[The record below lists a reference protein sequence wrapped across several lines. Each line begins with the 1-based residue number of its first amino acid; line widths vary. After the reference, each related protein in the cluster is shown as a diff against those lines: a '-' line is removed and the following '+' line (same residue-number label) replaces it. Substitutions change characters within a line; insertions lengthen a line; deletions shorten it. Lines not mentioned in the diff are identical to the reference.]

1 MKNILINFLKILDY
15 SIQKDNIEIIKSV
28 LGNKIDVYIDV
39 GAHKGEMI
47 DLLQKNF
54 KINNILAFEPNPEN
68 LKLIEDKKKKNLKI
82 FDIALGEKNKKEF
95 LNIGHLSAMSTL
107 NKINTNSFYTYLK
120 KLIILIF
127 FGKYSIYKKK
137 ILVQKKTIKYIFAS
151 FKKKSIDLIK
161 IDTEGHEFNVL
172 RGIGEKLFKKVKLI
186 LFEVHYDDSLI
197 KNYSFKK
204 IDKYL
209 EKKGFICIN
218 KNKMLLRK
226 GYEVIYKNQNLC
238 K

>member
-95 LNIGHLSAMSTL
+95 LSIGHLSAMSTL
-107 NKINTNSFYTYLK
+107 NKINKKSSYTYLK

-127 FGKYSIYKKK
+127 FGKYGIYKKK
-137 ILVQKKTIKYIFAS
+137 ILVQKKTIKYIFSS

-172 RGIGEKLFKKVKLI
+172 KGIGEKLFKKIKLI

-204 IDKYL
+204 VDKYL

-218 KNKMLLRK
+218 KNKMLFRK